1 MNQAK
6 NKHLGDPS
14 GYAVEEVRCGQF
26 ESFTMSRVGEGCE
39 VNEDYAIAD
48 QNAGVFVVTD
58 GIGGRP
64 RGDLASK
71 TAADTFLRHLSLIPF
86 PLRLDD
92 NSLQSALAASDDSV
106 RDLAASDPTLSGM
119 GTTFSAAVINGC
131 RGKIVHMGD
140 SRIYRYRRPELRA
153 LTLDHTVAA
162 DMLRLNQISLQTA
175 QRSPLRNVLSRYL
188 GASPRVTPDISEVEL
203 LPQDVLL
210 LVTDGLGKSLD
221 DPAINKLLNRK
232 SGLNARQICEA
243 LMREAS
249 DTGLR
254 DSVTIMIA
262 HLQSCGHP
270 LHS

>member
-6 NKHLGDPS
+6 NKHIGDS
-14 GYAVEEVRCGQF
+14 SAYAVEEVRCGQF

-39 VNEDYAIAD
+39 VNEDYAVAD
-48 QNAGVFVVTD
+48 QNAGIFVVTD

-106 RDLAASDPTLSGM
+106 RNLADSDPTLSGM
-119 GTTFSAAVINGC
+119 GTTFSAAVINVC
-131 RGKIVHMGD
+131 SGKIVHMGD

-162 DMLRLNQISLQTA
+162 DMLRQKQISLQTA
-175 QRSPLRNVLSRYL
+175 ERSPLRNVLSRYL
-188 GASPRVTPDISEVEL
+188 GASPRVTPDISEVDL
-203 LPQDVLL
+203 LPEDVLL

-221 DPAINKLLNRK
+221 DLTIRKLLDRNPGGNPRH
-232 SGLNARQICEA
+232 LCEA
-243 LMREAS
+243 LMAEAS
-249 DTGLR
+249 DAGLR
-254 DSVTIMIA
+254 DNVTIM
-262 HLQSCGHP
+262 LVQ
-270 LHS
+270 LRN